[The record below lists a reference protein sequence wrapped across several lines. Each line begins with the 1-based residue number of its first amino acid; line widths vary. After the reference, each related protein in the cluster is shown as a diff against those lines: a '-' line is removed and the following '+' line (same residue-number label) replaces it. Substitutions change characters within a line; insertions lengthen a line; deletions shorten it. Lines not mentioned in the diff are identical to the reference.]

1 MAGSL
6 TDFVK
11 YDEENPGVVS
21 NVMIGIRAGRL
32 KFCPIASTNEETNLM
47 EKKLRQLFVERRF
60 EDHFAKFLPP
70 SIPSTSRNINRKE
83 IQAFTDALSDGW
95 VRSSPDDIA
104 LCGKADATRVSAST
118 L

>member
-1 MAGSL
+1 MAGSV

-21 NVMIGIRAGRL
+21 NVMNGIWVGRL
-32 KFCPIASTNEETNLM
+32 KFCPIASTNREMNLM
-47 EKKLRQLFVERRF
+47 EKKLCQLFAERRF

-70 SIPSTSRNINRKE
+70 SIPSTSRNIGRNE
-83 IQAFTDALSDGW
+83 IQAFTDALGDGW
-95 VRSSPDDIA
+95 LRSSPDDIS
-104 LCGKADATRVSAST
+104 LCGQADATRVSTST